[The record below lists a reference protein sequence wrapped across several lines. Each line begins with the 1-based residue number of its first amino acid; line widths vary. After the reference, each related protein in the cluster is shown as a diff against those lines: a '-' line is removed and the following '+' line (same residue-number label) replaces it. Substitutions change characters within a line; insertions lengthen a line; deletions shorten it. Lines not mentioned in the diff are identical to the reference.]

1 MQNQSKA
8 VWSVE
13 GLRRSGALSLKERD
27 AAFDQLVPLR
37 WTLMGSRLL
46 YALAALCAAL
56 ALFSL
61 AAYNFTALME
71 LLRGTV
77 FWFLRLGSVV
87 HVGLAAIPML
97 VSTFFLVRMPYG
109 WWHNILSILSM
120 ALIVLPVIVAGQIY
134 QIEANASGLFLLW
147 FVFSLPLAIAART
160 KVAWVFSQVLAGLF
174 LGFKLVEIE
183 FYDVGPV
190 YLIPAGG
197 FLLWLV
203 LKQWGPTW
211 ARNTWFPALNLVF
224 IFGFCAY
231 ALTFDRDIAL
241 MLIGGLALFF
251 GIVFVVARANS
262 LLGGLSY
269 LAVASLLPIAC
280 GRVMLDI
287 MPTDDFGQLL
297 VGSIAALIVIVWF
310 VGAIVILLRL
320 RARELNHD

>member
-61 AAYNFTALME
+61 VAYNFTAIME

-87 HVGLAAIPML
+87 HVGLAAVPML
-97 VSTFFLVRMPYG
+97 VSTFFLVRVPYG
-109 WWHNILSILSM
+109 WWHNILTVLSM

-134 QIEANASGLFLLW
+134 QVEANASGLFLLW

-160 KVAWVFSQVLAGLF
+160 KVAWVFSQALVGLF
-174 LGFKLVEIE
+174 LGFKLVEVE
-183 FYDVGPV
+183 VYDVGSL
-190 YLIPAGG
+190 YIIPTSGL
-197 FLLWLV
+197 LLWLV
-203 LKQWGPTW
+203 LRQWGPAWTKS
-211 ARNTWFPALNLVF
+211 AWFPALNLVF
-224 IFGFCAY
+224 IFTFFAY
-231 ALTFDRDIAL
+231 ALTFNRDTAL

-251 GIVFVVARANS
+251 GIVFVIARANS

-280 GRVMLDI
+280 ARVMLDI
-287 MPTDDFGQLL
+287 IPEDDFEQL
-297 VGSIAALIVIVWF
+297 VVASIAALIVIAWF

-320 RARELNHD
+320 RARELNHN